1 MAGWVF
7 GANQGS
13 SGDSEGKNGKWL
25 LHGTQPTGLEE
36 IIEPLRLERPIKSR
50 SPTIN
55 LCL

>member
-7 GANQGS
+7 GANQGN